1 MFESILG
8 AAIPLLCNTVS
19 SIITDGNTSP
29 IKSENPYVNMASDSI
44 RTIARSLAEEE
55 AAASTIKADNSKDI
69 TPYEVAKNKK
79 YKYNF

>member
-55 AAASTIKADNSKDI
+55 AASTIKADNSKDI